1 MSEIF
6 NLADFEVSET
16 AILEVQNKKDDG
28 PLLVNGQPVKIVLY
42 GPGSVQFVRAEA
54 RVAKANQARVLASL
68 SGKRN
73 KETVEDDRKQQA
85 DRLASCTKE
94 LVNFPIDGGP
104 QALYENPKLGYITAQ
119 VEKFIG
125 DWGNF

>member
-1 MSEIF
+1 MSKTF
-6 NLADFEVSET
+6 NLADFEVNET
-16 AILEVQNKKDDG
+16 ATLEVQNKKDDG
-28 PLLVNGQPVKIVLY
+28 PLLVNGQPVKIVLF
-42 GPGSVQFVRAEA
+42 GPGSTQYIRAEA
-54 RVAKANQARVLASL
+54 KVAKANQARVLASL
-68 SGKRN
+68 SGKRS
-73 KETVEDDRKQQA
+73 KETIEDDRKHQA

-94 LVNFPIDGGP
+94 LVDFPIEGGA